1 MANKSCK
8 SKRRGKKS
16 NPVAKFARKFNR
28 AVTHRDRTKY
38 WRKKKWQD
46 ADQ

>member
-1 MANKSCK
+1 MANKSRK
-8 SKRRGKKS
+8 SKRKSERS

-28 AVTHRDRTKY
+28 AATHRDRTKY

>member
-1 MANKSCK
+1 MANKSRK
-8 SKRRGKKS
+8 GKRRSKKS

-28 AVTHRDRTKY
+28 AATHRDRTKY

>member
-1 MANKSCK
+1 MANKSRK
-8 SKRRGKKS
+8 SKRKSKRS

-28 AVTHRDRTKY
+28 AATHRDRTKY